1 MNRDDVSVSLVF
13 PIMKSMALGGYDWD
27 SFCAYAGMD
36 AGLLRSPEARIVQGD
51 FDRIIMAA
59 AQYTGDDMFGL
70 HQGQRMS
77 LSDLGVLGY
86 VMLHSRT
93 LGKALSSYQKYNFID
108 CSGLNVD
115 IEVQGADVVISMLLS
130 NSLETPSRHFIE
142 GMMAC
147 IYQALLALSCRAL
160 PIKEVRFMYAPPSQI
175 EEYEAVFG
183 IMPLF
188 HQNANSFRFSKEML
202 DYSIV
207 GSDTRLLD
215 VFQAIAEEVR
225 AKLSSNYSELS
236 SNLNKWIIEC
246 MPSHFPNLQE
256 AAKEF
261 LMSPRTLQ
269 SRLKAENT
277 SYNRLANEVRK
288 ELAIRYLAQP
298 EYTIGEI
305 SYLLHFSEPSA
316 FQTAFRKWTNLTPG
330 EYRHREREE
339 VSSGRF

>member
-13 PIMKSMALGGYDWD
+13 PIMKTMALGGYDWE

-36 AGLLRSPEARIVQGD
+36 AGLFRIPEARIVQGD
-51 FDRIIMAA
+51 FERIVKVAA
-59 AQYTGDDMFGL
+59 RYTGDDMFGL
-70 HQGQRMS
+70 HQSQR
-77 LSDLGVLGY
+77 LNLYDLGVLGY
-86 VMLHSRT
+86 VMLHSKT
-93 LGKALSSYQKYNFID
+93 LGKALSAYQQYNFID

-115 IEVQGADVVISMLLS
+115 VEVQGEDVVISMFLG
-130 NSLETPSRHFIE
+130 NTQEDPSRHFIE
-142 GMMAC
+142 GMMTST
-147 IYQALLALSCRAL
+147 YQALLALGCRSL
-160 PIKEVRFMYAPPSQI
+160 PFKEVRFVHAPPSQI
-175 EEYEAVFG
+175 EEYEAVLG

-188 HQNANSFRFSKEML
+188 HQKANSMRFSKEIL
-202 DYSIV
+202 DYSII

-215 VFQAIAEEVR
+215 VFQAMAEEVS
-225 AKLSSNYSELS
+225 AKLASSYSGMT

-261 LMSPRTLQ
+261 LISPRTLQ

-288 ELAIRYLAQP
+288 ELAIRYLAHP

-305 SYLLHFSEPSA
+305 AYLLHFSEPSA
-316 FQTAFRKWTNLTPG
+316 FQTTFRKWMNLTPG
-330 EYRHREREE
+330 EYRQREREE

>member
-1 MNRDDVSVSLVF
+1 MNRDDVSASLVF

-27 SFCAYAGMD
+27 SFCTFAGVD
-36 AGLLRSPEARIVQGD
+36 PGLFRSPDARIVQGD

-59 AQYTGDDMFGL
+59 ARYTGDDMFGL

-86 VMLHSRT
+86 VMLHSKT
-93 LGKALSSYQKYNFID
+93 LGKALSAYQKYNFID
-108 CSGLNVD
+108 CSGLNVG
-115 IEVQGADVVISMLLS
+115 IEVHGTDVVISLFLG
-130 NSLETPSRHFIE
+130 NSPGAPSRHFIE
-142 GMMAC
+142 GTMAS

-160 PIKEVRFMYAPPSQI
+160 PLREVRFMHAPPSQT

-183 IMPLF
+183 IMPKF
-188 HQNANSFRFSKEML
+188 HQQANSLQFSKEML
-202 DYSIV
+202 DYSIA

-215 VFQAIAEEVR
+215 VFQAMAEEVR
-225 AKLSSNYSELS
+225 AKLSSNHSELTS
-236 SNLNKWIIEC
+236 DLNKWIIEC
-246 MPSHFPNLQE
+246 MPTHFPNLQE
-256 AAKEF
+256 AAKAF

-305 SYLLHFSEPSA
+305 AYLLHFSEPSA
-316 FQTAFRKWTNLTPG
+316 FQTAFRKWTNSTPG
-330 EYRHREREE
+330 EYRQRERKEL
-339 VSSGRF
+339 SIHK

>member
-13 PIMKSMALGGYDWD
+13 PIMKTMALGGYDWD

-36 AGLLRSPEARIVQGD
+36 AGLFRIPEARIVQGD
-51 FDRIIMAA
+51 FERIVKAA
-59 AQYTGDDMFGL
+59 ARYTGDDMFGL
-70 HQGQRMS
+70 HQSQR
-77 LSDLGVLGY
+77 LNLYDLGVLGY
-86 VMLHSRT
+86 VMLHSKT
-93 LGKALSSYQKYNFID
+93 LGKALSAYQKYNFID
-108 CSGLNVD
+108 CSGFNVD
-115 IEVQGADVVISMLLS
+115 IEVQGGDVVISMFLS
-130 NSLETPSRHFIE
+130 NSLEAPSRHFIE
-142 GMMAC
+142 CMTASF
-147 IYQALLALSCRAL
+147 YQTLLALSCRPL
-160 PIKEVRFMYAPPSQI
+160 PIKEIRFMHTPPSQI

-183 IMPLF
+183 IIPLF
-188 HQNANSFRFSKEML
+188 HQKVNSLRLSKEIL
-202 DYSIV
+202 DYSII

-215 VFQAIAEEVR
+215 VFQAMAEEVS
-225 AKLSSNYSELS
+225 AKLASSYSGMT

-261 LMSPRTLQ
+261 FMSPRTLQ
-269 SRLKAENT
+269 LRLKAENT

-305 SYLLHFSEPSA
+305 AYLLHFSEPSA
-316 FQTAFRKWTNLTPG
+316 FQTAFRKWMNLTPG
-330 EYRHREREE
+330 EYRQREREE

>member
-13 PIMKSMALGGYDWD
+13 PIMKSMALGGYEWD

-36 AGLLRSPEARIVQGD
+36 AGLLRSSETRIVQGD
-51 FDRIIMAA
+51 FDSIIMAA

-86 VMLHSRT
+86 VMLHSKT
-93 LGKALSSYQKYNFID
+93 LGKALTAYQKYNFID

-115 IEVQGADVVISMLLS
+115 IEVQGADVVISMFLS
-130 NSLETPSRHFIE
+130 NSLEAPSRHFIE
-142 GMMAC
+142 GMLAC
-147 IYQALLALSCRAL
+147 TYQALLALSCRAL
-160 PIKEVRFMYAPPSQI
+160 PIKEVRFMHAPPSQL
-175 EEYEAVFG
+175 EEYEVVFG

-188 HQNANSFRFSKEML
+188 HQKANSFRFSKEIL

-207 GSDTRLLD
+207 GSDTRLLE
-215 VFQAIAEEVR
+215 VFQAMAEEVR
-225 AKLSSNYSELS
+225 AKLSSNYSGLA

-269 SRLKAENT
+269 SRLKADNT

-298 EYTIGEI
+298 EYTVGEI
-305 SYLLHFSEPSA
+305 AYLLHFSEPSA

-330 EYRHREREE
+330 EYRQREREE
-339 VSSGRF
+339 ESSGRF